1 MDASRCF
8 DGLPPDLKT
17 AETLD
22 KGHGRVE
29 IRKIAV
35 SAEAVPHLDWPG
47 LGQIARLERTRW
59 IGNKQSIEIVYLITS
74 LAQGEAGP
82 ERLMELVRNHWA
94 IENKLHH
101 VRDVTLNEDRCRV
114 RAGARPLGHITE
126 HRHRIDP
133 KPWPVHPRGPRK
145 LPGRSRRRNQSRNR
159 MDF

>member
-1 MDASRCF
+1 MGASRCF

-59 IGNKQSIEIVYLITS
+59 IGNKQSIEIIYLITS

-114 RAGARPLGHITE
+114 RAGARPLAILRNTAIGLI
-126 HRHRIDP
+126 RS
-133 KPWPVHPRGPRK
+133 
-145 LPGRSRRRNQSRNR
+145 LGRSIPEARENFREDRA
-159 MDF
+159 DAIKAVTGWIL

>member
-59 IGNKQSIEIVYLITS
+59 IGNKQSIEIIYLITS

-94 IENKLHH
+94 IEKKFHH
-101 VRDVTLNEDRCRV
+101 VREVTRRRPLPRQSRSTPKATLRNTAIGLIRSLGRSIPEARENFREDRADAIKAV
-114 RAGARPLGHITE
+114 TGWIL
-126 HRHRIDP
+126 
-133 KPWPVHPRGPRK
+133 
-145 LPGRSRRRNQSRNR
+145 
-159 MDF
+159 